1 MTAHDRLQTEKL
13 IDRGRAGDDIARR
26 AAPVLERQLEDV
38 AVPEAPM
45 ITPVPRERA
54 LPLSPAQQRLWL
66 IEELTSGG
74 AEYNTGVG
82 LRLSGALDLDALR
95 AVLDALVS
103 RHESLR
109 TTFDSVDGHGVQT
122 VAARGVIPLRTVDL
136 STIDQHER
144 DTAVDQALAE
154 ELSNPFDLRRGP
166 LTRAVL
172 VRLAEDD
179 HVLLLNQHHI
189 VTDGWS
195 HEVLMDEFATLY
207 AAAGGAPVE
216 LPELPIQY
224 PDFAVWQR
232 ERLSSPALEPHLD
245 YWRHK
250 LAGIETLELPTD
262 RPRPYLRTTA
272 GAVHRQDLPADLVQ
286 ALTGV
291 GRTHGATLFMTLA
304 VAVQVLLSR
313 YSGQQD
319 VAIGTVTS
327 GRNRTE
333 LEKLVGFFVNTVI
346 LRSTVNGSRTF
357 SELVT
362 EVRETV
368 LEAFAHDDVPF
379 DRLVKE
385 LQPERDPSRNPLVQ
399 AMVVLQNPRLRPR
412 EIDGLRIT
420 EHDLPRH

>member
-1 MTAHDRLQTEKL
+1 
-13 IDRGRAGDDIARR
+13 
-26 AAPVLERQLEDV
+26 
-38 AVPEAPM
+38 
-45 ITPVPRERA
+45 
-54 LPLSPAQQRLWL
+54 
-66 IEELTSGG
+66 
-74 AEYNTGVG
+74 
-82 LRLSGALDLDALR
+82 RLSGALNLDALR
-95 AVLDALVS
+95 AVLAALVS

-109 TTFDSVDGHGVQT
+109 TTFNTVDGHGVQV
-122 VAARGVIPLRTVDL
+122 VAARGEIPLRAVNLSAIDL
-136 STIDQHER
+136 HER
-144 DTAVDQALAE
+144 DTVVDQALAE

-172 VRLAEDD
+172 VRIAKDD

-195 HEVLMDEFATLY
+195 AGVLMDEFIQLY

-232 ERLSSPALEPHLD
+232 ERLSGPALEPHLD
-245 YWRHK
+245 YWKRK
-250 LAGIETLELPTD
+250 LAGIETLKLPTD
-262 RPRPYLRTTA
+262 RPRPSLRTTA

-291 GRTHGATLFMTLA
+291 GRTHGVTLFMTLA
-304 VAVQVLLSR
+304 AAVQVLFSR
-313 YSGQQD
+313 YSSQQD

-327 GRNRTE
+327 GRNRAE

-357 SELVT
+357 SEFVT

-399 AMVVLQNPRLRPR
+399 TMVVLQNARLRPR

-420 EHDLPRH
+420 EHDLPRHTARFDLVVEFI